1 MDRGSERKRARCVGE
16 VARERGSKQ
25 KDNGESGWR
34 RKKKK
39 EETVYYERSFFLP
52 VYSWIIEGL
61 IGYYRTAHCYMI
73 VITAEY
79 VNRRVKSEFNT
90 IINRDVIA
98 EMYAWFQIRF
108 YRVNVGKC
116 RVG

>member
-1 MDRGSERKRARCVGE
+1 MDRGSERKRARYMG
-16 VARERGSKQ
+16 RSGRKERNRKITEKADEKKGG
-25 KDNGESGWR
+25 NGTL
-34 RKKKK
+34 RK
-39 EETVYYERSFFLP
+39 VILSVRS
-52 VYSWIIEGL
+52 WMIEGL

-108 YRVNVGKC
+108 YR
-116 RVG
+116 

>member
-1 MDRGSERKRARCVGE
+1 MWGRWRGSEDRNRKITEKADGE
-16 VARERGSKQ
+16 V
-25 KDNGESGWR
+25 
-34 RKKKK
+34 KKKK
-39 EETVYYERSFFLP
+39 KETVYYERSFFLP

-108 YRVNVGKC
+108 YR
-116 RVG
+116 

>member
-1 MDRGSERKRARCVGE
+1 MEK
-16 VARERGSKQ
+16 
-25 KDNGESGWR
+25 
-34 RKKKK
+34 KKKK

-108 YRVNVGKC
+108 YR
-116 RVG
+116 